1 MGKLLNF
8 NIMIEIRIPKRGD
21 YCIKKIEDKSVH
33 YIDIDSISSIS
44 DIDNGYELVGVVCGY
59 INGEVL
65 VVRNPVILYYN
76 WCDILQYVLTG
87 YTLDGTDQSGV
98 LSIRDNDSATANTDY
113 TIPYN
118 ATTKEGLVEQLNAF
132 FANNEAFKTQGF
144 YASIDNDKVIVH
156 YHFTFINQIYIA
168 GKNGFTL
175 TKNTMPDV
183 IESNNFRR
191 KNGNQIEEGVISNME
206 RVLEYFRNDSS
217 SLLYNPTYVIKSVKL
232 SNPVCLPAYLGT
244 SSYRD
249 GDKCEFLRSV
259 YGEGEEGWKKFIKSF
274 LPVYPTDYGI
284 INTTGKELTKVLAS
298 KRYNDLDKV
307 NEPMCKAAYYCHS
320 MTSATIDEG
329 EFWLPGVQELS
340 IILDGIKYGTINNRN
355 ADILNKALY
364 KVGWV
369 NISNKSNFWSAHRY
383 ATSTSSTSWFCFN
396 IGLYTYGNFFNKYN
410 CLAVSLYPLTLK

>member
-1 MGKLLNF
+1 
-8 NIMIEIRIPKRGD
+8 MIEISIPKRGD

-44 DIDNGYELVGVVCGY
+44 DIDDGYELVGVVCGF

-65 VVRNPVILYYN
+65 VVRNPVSYSDT
-76 WCDILQYVLTG
+76 WCDILQYILGG

-98 LSIRDNDSATANTDY
+98 LSIRDNSTATANTDY

-118 ATTKEGLVEQLNAF
+118 ATTKEDLAAQLNVF
-132 FANNEAFKTQGF
+132 FANNDAFKTQGF

-175 TKNTMPDV
+175 TQNTMPDV
-183 IESNNFRR
+183 IASTNFRR
-191 KNGNQIEEGVISNME
+191 KNGAQTGDGVINNMV
-206 RVLEYFRNDSS
+206 RALAYFRNDNSS
-217 SLLYNPTYVIKSVKL
+217 SNYNPTNIVTSVKVIY
-232 SNPVCLPAYLGT
+232 PICLPGYLGT

-249 GDKCEFLRSV
+249 GDKCKFLRSV
-259 YGEGEEGWKKFIKSF
+259 YGEGEEGWKRFMKSF
-274 LPVYPTDYGI
+274 LPVYPTDYGV

-307 NEPMCKAAYYCHS
+307 NEPMCKAANYCHS
-320 MTSATIDEG
+320 MTSTTIDEG

-340 IILDGIKYGTINNRN
+340 IILDDIKYDTISDGN
-355 ADILNKALY
+355 AYIINKALY
-364 KVGWV
+364 KVGWK
-369 NISNKSNFWSAHRY
+369 NINNETFYWSACRNFVHY
-383 ATSTSSTSWFCFN
+383 AWGYSGGSGILS
-396 IGLYTYGNFFNKYN
+396 IGLLYYSFT

>member
-1 MGKLLNF
+1 
-8 NIMIEIRIPKRGD
+8 MIEIRIPKRGD
-21 YCIKKIEDKSVH
+21 YCIKKITDKSVH

-44 DIDNGYELVGVVCGY
+44 DIDDGYELVGVVCGY

-65 VVRNPVILYYN
+65 VVRNPVSYTDT

-98 LSIRDNDSATANTDY
+98 LSIRDNSTATENTDY
-113 TIPYN
+113 TISYN
-118 ATTKEGLVEQLNAF
+118 ATTKEKFVEQLNVF
-132 FANNEAFKTQGF
+132 FANNEAFKNQGF
-144 YASIDNDKVIVH
+144 YASIDDDKVIVH
-156 YHFTFINQIYIA
+156 YNFTFTNQSTYIT

-175 TKNTMPDV
+175 TENTIPELIV
-183 IESNNFRR
+183 STNFRR
-191 KNGNQIEEGVISNME
+191 KNGVQNREGVISSME
-206 RVLEYFRNDSS
+206 RALVYFRNDNSS
-217 SLLYNPTYVIKSVKL
+217 SQYNPTNVVTSVKVTY
-232 SNPVCLPAYLGT
+232 PICLPAYLGT

-259 YGEGEEGWKKFIKSF
+259 YGEGEEGWKLFMKSF

-307 NEPMCKAAYYCHS
+307 DEPMCKAAYYCYS

-340 IILDGIKYGTINNRN
+340 IILDGIKYDTVNDRN
-355 ADILNKALY
+355 ADIVNKALY
-364 KVGWV
+364 KVGWASI
-369 NISNKSNFWSAHRY
+369 NNGTYYWSTYRDY
-383 ATSTSSTSWFCFN
+383 YRSSWYSGGINGFFSYIYFFYKYTS
-396 IGLYTYGNFFNKYN
+396 
-410 CLAVSLYPLTLK
+410 LAVSLYPLTLKS

>member
-1 MGKLLNF
+1 
-8 NIMIEIRIPKRGD
+8 MIEISIPKRGD

-33 YIDIDSISSIS
+33 YIDIDSISSIA

-65 VVRNPVILYYN
+65 VVRNPEKHKDTL
-76 WCDILQYVLTG
+76 CDILQYVLTG

-98 LSIRDNDSATANTDY
+98 LSIRDNENATKNTDY

-118 ATTKEGLVEQLNAF
+118 ATTKEGLVEQLNVF
-132 FANNEAFKTQGF
+132 FANNEVFKTQGF
-144 YASIDNDKVIVH
+144 YAHIDADNVIIH
-156 YHFTFINQIYIA
+156 YHYTFVNQSNYIA

-183 IESNNFRR
+183 IASKNLRR
-191 KNGNQIEEGVISNME
+191 KNGVLSEDGVISNME
-206 RVLEYFRNDSS
+206 QALAYFRNDNSS
-217 SLLYNPTYVIKSVKL
+217 SQYNPTNIVTSVKVTY
-232 SNPVCLPAYLGT
+232 PICLPAYLGT

-259 YGEGEEGWKKFIKSF
+259 YGEGEEGWKNFMKSF
-274 LPVYPTDYGI
+274 LPVYPTDYGV

-307 NEPMCKAAYYCHS
+307 NEPMCKAAYYCYS

-340 IILDGIKYGTINNRN
+340 IILDDIKYGTVSDRN
-355 ADILNKALY
+355 ADIVNKALY
-364 KVGWV
+364 KVGWAS
-369 NISNKSNFWSAHRY
+369 ISNSEVYSSVIRSSFQYSWVGYLAGFFGFSIFYNFY
-383 ATSTSSTSWFCFN
+383 V
-396 IGLYTYGNFFNKYN
+396 
-410 CLAVSLYPLTLK
+410 CLAVSLYPLTLKS

>member
-1 MGKLLNF
+1 ML
-8 NIMIEIRIPKRGD
+8 EINIPKRGD
-21 YCIKKIEDKSVH
+21 YCVKKIEDKSVH

-44 DIDNGYELVGVVCGY
+44 DIDDGYELVGVVCGY

-65 VVRNPVILYYN
+65 VVRNPVSHSDT

-98 LSIRDNDSATANTDY
+98 LSIRDNSTATANTDY

-118 ATTKEGLVEQLNAF
+118 ATTKEDLVEQLNVF
-132 FANNEAFKTQGF
+132 FTNNKTFKNQGF
-144 YASIDNDKVIVH
+144 YASVADNKVIVH
-156 YHFTFINQIYIA
+156 YHFTFIEQSSYIA

-183 IESNNFRR
+183 IASTNFRR
-191 KNGNQIEEGVISNME
+191 KNGVQLGEGIISNMD
-206 RVLEYFRNDSS
+206 RALAYFRNDNSMV
-217 SLLYNPTYVIKSVKL
+217 LYNPTNVITSVKITY
-232 SNPVCLPAYLGT
+232 PICLPGYLGT

-259 YGEGEEGWKKFIKSF
+259 YGEGEEGWKRFMKSF
-274 LPVYPTDYGI
+274 LPVYPTDYGT
-284 INTTGKELTKVLAS
+284 INTTGKKLTKVLAS

-340 IILDGIKYGTINNRN
+340 IILDDIKYNTVNDRN
-355 ADILNKALY
+355 ADIVNKALY

-369 NISNKSNFWSAHRY
+369 SISNSISYWSACLYDYHY
-383 ATSTSSTSWFCFN
+383 AWCTDKD
-396 IGLYTYGNFFNKYN
+396 GFFYSNSFFYNKE
-410 CLAVSLYPLTLK
+410 CLAVSLYPLTLKS

>member
-1 MGKLLNF
+1 MDKLLKRYY
-8 NIMIEIRIPKRGD
+8 IMIEISIPKRGD

-44 DIDNGYELVGVVCGY
+44 DIDDGYELVGVVCGF

-65 VVRNPVILYYN
+65 VVRNPVSHKDT
-76 WCDILQYVLTG
+76 WCDILQYILTG

-98 LSIRDNDSATANTDY
+98 LSIRDNASATANTDY
-113 TIPYN
+113 TISYN
-118 ATTKEGLVEQLNAF
+118 ATTKEDLVAQLNVF
-132 FANNEAFKTQGF
+132 FANNEVFKTQGF
-144 YASIDNDKVIVH
+144 FASIANDKVIVH
-156 YHFTFINQIYIA
+156 YHFIFVNQSSYIA

-175 TKNTMPDV
+175 TQNTMPD
-183 IESNNFRR
+183 IIASEKFRR
-191 KNGNQIEEGVISNME
+191 KNGVQSSDGVISNME
-206 RVLEYFRNDSS
+206 RALAYFRNDNSS
-217 SLLYNPTYVIKSVKL
+217 ATYNPTNVVTSVKVTY
-232 SNPVCLPAYLGT
+232 PICLPGYLGI

-249 GDKCEFLRSV
+249 GDKCAFLRSV
-259 YGEGEEGWKKFIKSF
+259 YGEGEEGWKRFIKSF

-340 IILDGIKYGTINNRN
+340 IILNGIKYHTVSDKN
-355 ADILNKALY
+355 ADIVNKALY
-364 KVGWV
+364 KVGWAS
-369 NISNKSNFWSAHRY
+369 ISNDAFYWSACRY
-383 ATSTSSTSWFCFN
+383 YYHLGWCSLGDYGFFSYYYLFN
-396 IGLYTYGNFFNKYN
+396 RLA